1 MRQRNLPAE
10 FARAGTP
17 LVLVPRT
24 DSVSGFEAWRRHV
37 GEIVASGLE
46 HSVAIRA
53 ITLEPAALLGVDDR
67 VGSLEAGK
75 DANIL
80 ILSGDPL
87 EPGTQVDAVILEG
100 KLVSGE
106 VNL

>member
-1 MRQRNLPAE
+1 M
-10 FARAGTP
+10 
-17 LVLVPRT
+17 
-24 DSVSGFEAWRRHV
+24 
-37 GEIVASGLE
+37 
-46 HSVAIRA
+46 AIRA

-75 DANIL
+75 DANIV

-100 KLVSGE
+100 ELVSGE